1 MLKSGDSKDGSRVD
15 FDMSDSVTPVHE
27 EELLGDVRLFYNLAL
42 FHLFWDSFASCAD
55 LTAIFQSDTLCYT
68 CFSDLS

>member
-1 MLKSGDSKDGSRVD
+1 
-15 FDMSDSVTPVHE
+15 MSDSVTPVHE